1 MKPPLIACV
10 AQLVTPG
17 PPAGMTRDFAP
28 IGMASANL

>member
-1 MKPPLIACV
+1 MKPPTIDCV
-10 AQLVTPG
+10 TQLVTPG